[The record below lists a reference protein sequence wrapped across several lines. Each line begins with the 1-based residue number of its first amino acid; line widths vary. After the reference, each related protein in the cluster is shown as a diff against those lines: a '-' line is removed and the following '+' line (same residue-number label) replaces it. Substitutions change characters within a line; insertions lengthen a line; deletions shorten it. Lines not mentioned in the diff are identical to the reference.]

1 MSISKDGKQLYNE
14 TRRIIRKAK
23 SNGRLVLFVGA
34 GASVDPGM
42 PLWGDAIKQIASKL
56 PLIDKDQPYDSL
68 KIPQYY
74 YNSRGKKEYT
84 QLMREIFQYGMPL
97 KTTLLHK
104 KLIECQA
111 DTIITTNYDH
121 LIEQAAEENAE
132 VRYVI
137 SKDAD
142 LPYKNSARELIKMHG
157 DFENDNFVLKEDDYL
172 QYSSNFRLI
181 ETYIKSLIGSKVVL
195 FVGYSL
201 NDPDVKQIFTWVKEV
216 LQDDFQ
222 RAYLILS
229 KTSKNEIERDYF
241 RNLGV
246 NIIYTS
252 EIVDDWD
259 NKSHTDQLV
268 EFFDY
273 LLEDEEEKILDQI
286 YNELKP
292 LQDLNY
298 VYGKYVRNA
307 LRDIK
312 ISCEDYEI
320 DLSRHAIHY
329 ENDEKEK
336 FKLLLWTYLESE
348 KIPEGYTIDGTDWNK
363 LKVIKKVL
371 GKSCFKSA
379 RREIDRKYCRTEL
392 QNDSTN
398 QFDDLIYMFDYQK
411 LNDLKN
417 NNAIRLADDFP
428 ELYMQQA
435 YICALLNDYFTA
447 YNCLKNASKIFY
459 KNKNY
464 TWYFLAEFNRK
475 YVGKVCTHPFVE
487 PSLTDE
493 ERNQLEIELKA
504 IDIERILETI
514 PELGHNHNEY
524 LRELSD
530 FKTSYTLFY
539 DMFSDSIKVN
549 EQAKTAYSFFSGIAA
564 YEKLRNSAQD
574 YNNYE
579 TCNYIILDRY
589 NEVRSIFLLYLRS
602 IIASVVA
609 EDIPDLLSAE
619 DTFSTGNIKQDC
631 LTDFDFYI
639 MLRYLNQ
646 SDFKKLI
653 KEYEIKVLPANEDA
667 LRYIENIADSMFNA
681 KKYIKRTIFTQDIFW
696 VYLEIV
702 SHLNISEA
710 LAIKILDHLSG
721 AWNEIDLMS
730 NKECINRFIVNL
742 CKEKYYDNPNIVAAA
757 SKIINNILD
766 ILIQDLDSHM
776 HFINMLN
783 NLLYICNQNGKA
795 YCDLDRISK
804 IASTCK
810 MSLCANIY
818 ANLGEE
824 AQKPIKTLFESW
836 VPDANATDYCL
847 YCDVVLSKIQSPDVD
862 IEKDIFSWIKTSAN
876 EQSNE
881 KNPGIKIVPKPCDYS
896 SVIQELVNLYLN
908 DQIGD
913 IEGLREVVAMV
924 GDSMSQWLLN
934 VDKFDYSQFDCN
946 WLNLCRSGLLR
957 SIAQNDVARKSIL
970 IAYKRQ
976 YESKA
981 VLSKVNEIII
991 EYFISEPSA
1000 LNITETEEE

>member
-1 MSISKDGKQLYNE
+1 MSISEEGKQLYNE
-14 TRRIIRKAK
+14 TRRIIREAK
-23 SNGRLVLFVGA
+23 SNGQLVLFVGA

-42 PLWGDAIKQIASKL
+42 PLWGQAIEQIASKL
-56 PLIDKDQPYDSL
+56 PLTDKDKPYDPL

-74 YNSRGKKEYT
+74 YNFRGKKEYT
-84 QLMREIFQYGMPL
+84 QLMREIFRYGVSL
-97 KTTLLHK
+97 QTTLLHK

-121 LIEQAAEENAE
+121 LIEHAAEENAE

-142 LPYKNSARELIKMHG
+142 LPYKNSSRELIKMHG

-181 ETYIKSLIGSKVVL
+181 ETYVKSLIGSRVVL

-201 NDPDVKQIFTWVKEV
+201 NDPDVKQIFTWVKDV
-216 LQDDFQ
+216 LKEDFQ

-273 LLEDEEEKILDQI
+273 LLEDEKEKLLDQI

-298 VYGKYVRNA
+298 IYGKYVRNA
-307 LRDIK
+307 LRVID
-312 ISCEDYEI
+312 ISCDNYEI
-320 DLSRHAIHY
+320 DLSSHAIY
-329 ENDEKEK
+329 SESDEKEK
-336 FKLLLWTYLESE
+336 FKLLLWSYLESE
-348 KIPEGYTIDGTDWNK
+348 KVPDGYIIDGADWNK

-371 GKSCFKSA
+371 SKSCFNSA
-379 RREIDRKYCRTEL
+379 SREINRKYCRIEL
-392 QNDSTN
+392 QKDNTN
-398 QFDDLIYMFDYQK
+398 QFDDIVYMFDYQK

-417 NNAIRLADDFP
+417 NNAVRLAADFP

-435 YICALLNDYFTA
+435 FICALLNDYFTA

-493 ERNQLEIELKA
+493 ERSQLELELKS
-504 IDIERILETI
+504 IDIERILKTI

-530 FKTSYTLFY
+530 FKISYTLFY
-539 DMFSDSIKVN
+539 DMFSDSIKAN
-549 EQAKTAYSFFSGIAA
+549 EQAKTAYSIFAGVAA

-602 IIASVVA
+602 IMSSVVA
-609 EDIPDLLSAE
+609 EDIPDLLLAE
-619 DTFSTGNIKQDC
+619 DTFSTGNIKQDS

-653 KEYEIKVLPANEDA
+653 KEYEIKMLPANETA
-667 LRYIENIADSMFNA
+667 LQYIENIADSMFNA
-681 KKYIKRTIFTQDIFW
+681 KKYIKRTMFTQDIFW
-696 VYLEIV
+696 LYLEIV
-702 SHLNISEA
+702 SHLNITKT

-721 AWNEIDLMS
+721 TWDEIDLMS
-730 NKECINRFIVNL
+730 NKDCINRFIINL
-742 CKEKYYDNPNIVAAA
+742 CKEKYYFNSSIVTA
-757 SKIINNILD
+757 SSRIINNILD
-766 ILIQDLDSHM
+766 LMIHDSDNQA

-783 NLLYICNQNGKA
+783 NLLYICNQSGNA
-795 YCDLDRISK
+795 YCDSDRINK
-804 IASTCK
+804 IAKTCK

-824 AQKPIKTLFESW
+824 ARKPIIALFESW
-836 VPDANATDYCL
+836 IPDANANDYCL
-847 YCDVVLSKIQSPDVD
+847 YCDVVLSKIQLPNVN
-862 IEKDIFSWIKTSAN
+862 IEKKIFSWIKTSVR
-876 EQSNE
+876 EQNNK
-881 KNPGIKIVPKPCDYS
+881 KNPEIKVVSKSRNYS
-896 SVIQELVNLYLN
+896 GVIKEMVNLYLN
-908 DQIGD
+908 GQIRD
-913 IEGLREVVAMV
+913 VEGLREVAIIA
-924 GDSMSQWLLN
+924 DDAMSQWLLN
-934 VDKFDYSQFDCN
+934 IEKFDYNQFDCN
-946 WLNLCRSGLLR
+946 WLNLCHSGLLR
-957 SIAQNDVARKSIL
+957 SIAQNDVARKNIL
-970 IAYKRQ
+970 TAYKKQ
-976 YESKA
+976 YESKV
-981 VLSKVNEIII
+981 VLSNVNEIII
-991 EYFISEPSA
+991 EYFISDPTA
-1000 LNITETEEE
+1000 VNITETEE